1 MNKGIPIPER
11 ATTILLTNGESVGIV
26 PGSLNTSGVEWIATS
41 AVTYREVLIAADHV
55 SLVEYEVGAHP
66 MTNPAQGETR

>member
-26 PGSLNTSGVEWIATS
+26 PGSLHTSGAEWIATS
-41 AVTYREVLIAADHV
+41 AVTYCEILIAADHV
-55 SLVEYEVGAHP
+55 SLVEYEVG
-66 MTNPAQGETR
+66 TRLLDQSLQVF